1 MQLQFESKDDVPVE
15 LAESVVEFEED
26 GKQVWMHK
34 DLAESKKTAFRYKG
48 QASKLT
54 TDFDQFKS
62 KISANE
68 QAAVEKAKAER
79 DAEYAEKM
87 AKLKDD
93 GKHSEVH
100 KLEMQQLMDRN
111 SSIETNFQDLQSKYE
126 ELQNSLVEKSN
137 FNMANEI
144 ASQFV
149 PPELTKSF
157 SKLLVMDGHIK
168 NVDGQPFF
176 VNASGEAVDGDMSR
190 IIEVLKNDPELKHYA
205 KFPGSNGG
213 LGGDGGSKHVE
224 GKTISRK
231 AFESKSPN
239 EKASLMKS
247 GVKIID

>member
-26 GKQVWMHK
+26 GKQIWMHK
-34 DLAESKKTAFRYKG
+34 DLAESKKTAYRHQG
-48 QASKLT
+48 QVTKLT

-93 GKHSEVH
+93 GKHSEIH
-100 KLEMQQLMDRN
+100 KLEMQQYQDKY
-111 SSIETNFQDLQSKYE
+111 SSLETNFEDLQVKYE
-126 ELQNSLVEKSN
+126 GLQNSLVEKDKMSL
-137 FNMANEI
+137 ANEI
-144 ASQFV
+144 ANSFV
-149 PPELTKSF
+149 PPEIAPAF
-157 SKLLVMDGHIK
+157 SKLLVDDYIRNADGK
-168 NVDGQPFF
+168 SFF
-176 VNASGEAVDGDMSR
+176 VNASGDAVNGEMDR
-190 IIEVLKNDPELKHYA
+190 IHEVLKSDPVLKHFA
-205 KFPGSNGG
+205 QFPGSNGG